1 MAIEIRETERKYDAP
16 PGAKLPDLSDLPEVA
31 AESGPDE
38 QTLEAEYYDTDDL
51 RLIRNG
57 ITLRRR
63 RGGSDAGWHLKLPLG
78 GDSRREIQLPLGRAS
93 RQVPAEFARLVH
105 AVARGEALRPVAH
118 ITTVRRRRVL
128 LDDAGNSLAE
138 VDSDDV
144 SAKTM
149 GDAATLSRWQEV
161 EVELT
166 GGGPRLLEA
175 ADEQLRRS
183 GLRPAGRMA
192 KLQRALADQLPQ
204 AADRREPTP
213 LSSAAEVVL
222 AYAAVQV
229 AALTSRDPLVRH
241 DEPDSVHQMRVATRR
256 LRSTLT
262 SFGQVLRREDCRS
275 LGEEL
280 KWLGGLLGTAR
291 DAEVL
296 AGHLQASLEQMPP
309 ELVMG
314 DVQARVRAH
323 FAPIEADARAAV
335 LQALDSDRYMAL
347 LDGLDRLLADP
358 PLTPEAARPAV
369 DALPPTIRR
378 TRDRVGRRMR
388 RARSMPAGPDRD
400 AALHEVRKAAKYARY
415 AAEAVSPAC
424 GEEATRFA
432 TYMKE
437 VQSALGDH
445 HDGMVARAT
454 VRDMAVQAHQAGDNA
469 FSFGILY
476 ERDACRAPGL
486 EDQAWRAWK
495 QASRPKY
502 SRWLR

>member
-1 MAIEIRETERKYDAP
+1 MATEIRETERKYDAP

-93 RQVPAEFARLVH
+93 RQVPGEFAGLVH
-105 AVARGEALRPVAH
+105 TVARGEALRPVAH

-183 GLRPAGRMA
+183 GLRPASRMA

-241 DEPDSVHQMRVATRR
+241 DEPELSPSDAGGYPAAAQHAHLVRPGAAPRGLQIARRGAEVAWRPARHRTRR
-256 LRSTLT
+256 RGPGRAPAGQPGADATGTGHGGRSG
-262 SFGQVLRREDCRS
+262 SGAGS
-275 LGEEL
+275 L
-280 KWLGGLLGTAR
+280 
-291 DAEVL
+291 
-296 AGHLQASLEQMPP
+296 
-309 ELVMG
+309 
-314 DVQARVRAH
+314 RAH
-323 FAPIEADARAAV
+323 RSHARAAV
-335 LQALDSDRYMAL
+335 LRALDSDRYMAL

-358 PLTPEAARPAV
+358 PLTPEAGRPA
-369 DALPPTIRR
+369 APLPPVIRR

-388 RARSMPAGPDRD
+388 RARSMPG
-400 AALHEVRKAAKYARY
+400 
-415 AAEAVSPAC
+415 
-424 GEEATRFA
+424 
-432 TYMKE
+432 
-437 VQSALGDH
+437 
-445 HDGMVARAT
+445 RA
-454 VRDMAVQAHQAGDNA
+454 
-469 FSFGILY
+469 
-476 ERDACRAPGL
+476 
-486 EDQAWRAWK
+486 
-495 QASRPKY
+495 
-502 SRWLR
+502 

>member
-1 MAIEIRETERKYDAP
+1 MATEIRETERKYDAP

-38 QTLEAEYYDTDDL
+38 QTLEAEYYDTDNL

-93 RQVPAEFARLVH
+93 RQVPGEFAGLVH
-105 AVARGEALRPVAH
+105 TVARGEALRPVAH

-175 ADEQLRRS
+175 ADERLRRS
-183 GLRPAGRMA
+183 GLRPASRMA

-241 DEPDSVHQMRVATRR
+241 DEP
-256 LRSTLT
+256 
-262 SFGQVLRREDCRS
+262 
-275 LGEEL
+275 EL
-280 KWLGGLLGTAR
+280 SPSDAGGYPAAAQHAHLVRPGAAPRGLQIAR
-291 DAEVL
+291 
-296 AGHLQASLEQMPP
+296 
-309 ELVMG
+309 
-314 DVQARVRAH
+314 
-323 FAPIEADARAAV
+323 
-335 LQALDSDRYMAL
+335 
-347 LDGLDRLLADP
+347 
-358 PLTPEAARPAV
+358 
-369 DALPPTIRR
+369 
-378 TRDRVGRRMR
+378 
-388 RARSMPAGPDRD
+388 
-400 AALHEVRKAAKYARY
+400 
-415 AAEAVSPAC
+415 
-424 GEEATRFA
+424 
-432 TYMKE
+432 
-437 VQSALGDH
+437 
-445 HDGMVARAT
+445 
-454 VRDMAVQAHQAGDNA
+454 
-469 FSFGILY
+469 
-476 ERDACRAPGL
+476 
-486 EDQAWRAWK
+486 
-495 QASRPKY
+495 
-502 SRWLR
+502 